1 MSREHIFPETIGNA
15 DLAMLP
21 PGVVCDR
28 CNNGPLAALDQTLC
42 AYLPIAMRRA
52 VLGMTN
58 KAGKQTTLRFA
69 QGRVEPMP
77 REEIAPGDSHGV
89 RIVDSGPRQ
98 TLVRG
103 LSDGDEVRLRLEGQG
118 GRRFTPRFFSELSRS
133 ILKIGFELA
142 FLDHDDT
149 LLEPRFDRVR
159 SAILGVGNHSGEVA
173 LALSGDANDVR
184 LQGSYMLDE
193 VSGLGGVAVNI
204 LGVQLMTHATGQ
216 ELAPTPGFFIGRF

>member
-1 MSREHIFPETIGNA
+1 
-15 DLAMLP
+15 MLP

-52 VLGMTN
+52 VLGTMN
-58 KAGKQTTLRFA
+58 KAGQRTTLRFA

-77 REEIAPGDSHGV
+77 KEEVATGDSHGV
-89 RIVDSGPRQ
+89 RIVDSVPRR
-98 TLVRG
+98 TLVRD
-103 LSDGDEVRLRLEGQG
+103 LSDGDEVRLRLEGRGG
-118 GRRFTPRFFSELSRS
+118 GRLTPRFFSELSRS

-142 FLDHDDT
+142 FLDHNDA

-159 SAILGVGNHSGEVA
+159 HAILGVGDHSGEVA
-173 LALSGDANDVR
+173 LALSGDPNDVR
-184 LQGSYMLDE
+184 LQGCYMLNE

-204 LGVQLMTHATGQ
+204 LGVQLMTHAAGK
-216 ELAPTPGFFIGRF
+216 ELAPTQGFFIGRF